1 MPSVIPDWQQT
12 VTHAQAAFKAKVEA
26 TGSAVPTVSP
36 TQLNMTSIALEDVL
50 SSEDIAI
57 TELSVGKLVA
67 KLAKADLSSEQVTCA
82 SCHCA
87 VIAHSLTNCL
97 TDIFFDRAIERAK
110 ALDAES
116 AQPGG
121 EGALVGLHGSPIGIG
136 SDIGGSVRIPCAFN
150 GLYGLRSSFERMP
163 YGGSTNSMEG
173 FTVIPSVLGPMS
185 SSLDGVKLFFKAV
198 LDAEPW
204 RLDPLALHMPW
215 SESAYQLAEHGG
227 GQTLLCFGFISHN
240 GIAKPDPPY
249 LRALETMKKALLA
262 KGHKVIDYTPVDAA
276 KGSSILTELFLADGG
291 EDIATQC
298 ATSGEPLME
307 GAFKGVVKPPAIST
321 YAFWQLCRDRRDYI
335 AEQLAAWE
343 RTKELTGTGRP
354 VDALISPPAPYPSF
368 RHGDLQDIFYTGIC
382 NLCDYPA
389 AVFPVTKVDP
399 AVDVKAEPY
408 EFASDFDKINY
419 ERYDAEV
426 YRDAPVALQLI
437 GRKGEDEAVIKMMEL
452 AKVVSCYFPWYQQS
466 PVDVPYN
473 LYTHLNYFVFTTTSS
488 PASISQAGIS
498 DSVIT
503 DFVTRAHAAGITTS
517 YVVGGWTG
525 SQYFSTHVS
534 TATSRATFARTLVS
548 VMQQY
553 NFDGIDIDW
562 EYPGQQGEG
571 NNVVSPNDS
580 ANFLLFLQTLRSVAG
595 VNASLSISINVAGMV
610 GADGNTLTDLSSF
623 AAVLDYVTTMSYD
636 ITGTWSSFTGS
647 KLPLSAACARPSNP
661 LSIATGISY
670 LQSAGFAANHILV
683 GMPAYSYSY
692 YVQGPLTQ
700 QTCPDGT
707 KSSLYQYAT
716 VGSTCGT
723 YIGNGPQFLYRDIY
737 NSGYF
742 TSQSG
747 YRRVLDQ
754 SSQTWILW
762 NPTTLSFI
770 PCARQF
776 FQRRL
781 AGTNM
786 FVTSGDTSDGRLVRA
801 IRQGFKIDPTTSVP
815 TLRKREIVREH
826 LERRRRFV
834 IPTI

>member
-12 VTHAQAAFKAKVEA
+12 AAHARAAFKAKVEA
-26 TGSAVPTVSP
+26 TGFAVPTVSP
-36 TQLNMTSIALEDVL
+36 KQLNVTSIALEDVL
-50 SSEDIAI
+50 SSEEITI
-57 TELSVGKLVA
+57 TESSVGELVA
-67 KLAKADLSSEQVTCA
+67 KLAKGDLSSEQVTRA
-82 SCHCA
+82 FCHRA

-110 ALDAES
+110 ALDAEFARTGKPTGPLHGLPVSLKNQIDVEGEEMNLCYVGWVGRIAKKNS
-116 AQPGG
+116 AMAECLLRSGAVLYCFTNMPQALMSGETVCNLHGRTTNPHNRALAAGGSSGG
-121 EGALVGLHGSPIGIG
+121 EGALVALHGSPIGVG

-150 GLYGLRSSFERMP
+150 GLYGLRPSFERMP

-227 GQTLLCFGFISHN
+227 GQSPLCFGFISHN

-276 KGSSILTELFLADGG
+276 KGSSILTKLFLADGG

-452 AKVVSCYFPWYQQS
+452 AVE
-466 PVDVPYN
+466 
-473 LYTHLNYFVFTTTSS
+473 
-488 PASISQAGIS
+488 A
-498 DSVIT
+498 
-503 DFVTRAHAAGITTS
+503 
-517 YVVGGWTG
+517 
-525 SQYFSTHVS
+525 
-534 TATSRATFARTLVS
+534 
-548 VMQQY
+548 
-553 NFDGIDIDW
+553 
-562 EYPGQQGEG
+562 
-571 NNVVSPNDS
+571 
-580 ANFLLFLQTLRSVAG
+580 
-595 VNASLSISINVAGMV
+595 
-610 GADGNTLTDLSSF
+610 
-623 AAVLDYVTTMSYD
+623 
-636 ITGTWSSFTGS
+636 
-647 KLPLSAACARPSNP
+647 
-661 LSIATGISY
+661 
-670 LQSAGFAANHILV
+670 LQSA
-683 GMPAYSYSY
+683 
-692 YVQGPLTQ
+692 
-700 QTCPDGT
+700 
-707 KSSLYQYAT
+707 
-716 VGSTCGT
+716 
-723 YIGNGPQFLYRDIY
+723 
-737 NSGYF
+737 
-742 TSQSG
+742 
-747 YRRVLDQ
+747 
-754 SSQTWILW
+754 
-762 NPTTLSFI
+762 
-770 PCARQF
+770 
-776 FQRRL
+776 
-781 AGTNM
+781 
-786 FVTSGDTSDGRLVRA
+786 
-801 IRQGFKIDPTTSVP
+801 
-815 TLRKREIVREH
+815 
-826 LERRRRFV
+826 
-834 IPTI
+834 